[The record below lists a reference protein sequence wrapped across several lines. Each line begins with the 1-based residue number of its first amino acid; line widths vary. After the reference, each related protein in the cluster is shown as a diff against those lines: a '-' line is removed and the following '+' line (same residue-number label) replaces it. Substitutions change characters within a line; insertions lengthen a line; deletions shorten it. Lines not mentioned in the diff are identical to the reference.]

1 MMDSGFKFD
10 AATQTFLPDFS
21 EISLY
26 CENQKVGSCVIDLVQ
41 YIDQKPK
48 IEKVVIASEEAMH
61 NALDHKVLIGD
72 QNRYPG
78 AFLTFKIKVEP
89 IF

>member
-1 MMDSGFKFD
+1 M
-10 AATQTFLPDFS
+10 
-21 EISLY
+21 
-26 CENQKVGSCVIDLVQ
+26 Q

-48 IEKVVIASEEAMH
+48 VEKVVIASEEAMH

-72 QNRYPG
+72 QNKYPG

-89 IF
+89 IFQPTTPGSSIGRYSSQLSRRSTQGKTFASAFEDSER

>member
-1 MMDSGFKFD
+1 MSK
-10 AATQTFLPDFS
+10 S
-21 EISLY
+21 
-26 CENQKVGSCVIDLVQ
+26 
-41 YIDQKPK
+41 QKPK